1 MCVGRLRH
9 KKKLKCKFR
18 FQMIAKIIRTS
29 YLFDEQSTNDEIF
42 TKDFCLKN
50 KCPNLLLCYVVCWRD
65 ASGHALWYC
74 SCCHEINNFGTLQHN
89 FREMATTIFWQL
101 FFTCCRVEF
110 WLLRSASPK
119 SKCHYSGNSFFNMK
133 IIIS

>member
-1 MCVGRLRH
+1 MIKLQNICR
-9 KKKLKCKFR
+9 KTKEKLKCKFR
-18 FQMIAKIIRTS
+18 LNMTANIRFDSQIYNETFKQMNVS
-29 YLFDEQSTNDEIF
+29 
-42 TKDFCLKN
+42 N

-133 IIIS
+133 IIIL